1 MKDKGRLLKLLEPVE
16 GASLEAIADRLLE
29 GGVIVPPVKEGQSVW
44 YADDF
49 TETIEECRVYGFSV
63 ANGKLSLF
71 LDNGECK
78 FVADR
83 WHNTKNGAEQA
94 LKIRRKD
101 FS

>member
-1 MKDKGRLLKLLEPVE
+1 MTHKARLLKLLAPVE

-29 GGVIVPPVKEGQSVW
+29 NDVIVPPVKEGQSVW

-49 TETIEECRVYGFSV
+49 TEIIEECRVYGFSV

-78 FVADR
+78 FVSDK
-83 WHNTKNGAEQA
+83 WHNTKNEAEQA
-94 LKIRRKD
+94 IKIRRKT
-101 FS
+101 